1 MATEFVGIE
10 LELRGEEGVYK
21 DLQRIQ
27 SLMNSLNGR
36 HKVDAGL
43 QDARRQVVA
52 YRGELEKLKRTQDQ
66 LVKAGYSKVAE
77 GMNADIEAVKNNMKD
92 AQQAIRIFQQGIRES
107 GRTFGQTMTS
117 IAARSKQIGSS
128 MLTLGNT
135 LSRVTSPLNRLT
147 TGILYGAGYKALN
160 MLTSGF
166 SGAFERYDTMN
177 NYTKSLKALGLQAE
191 QTFKVFENQD
201 KPMTAIENLNESV
214 LGLPTGLDEIV
225 AAQKVYA
232 GATGEMV
239 KSTKT
244 AIAAN
249 NTFLASGTNAREQRF
264 IQRYLASLA
273 SGAELTTT
281 QWQSMARIA
290 PLAMRS
296 VANELGYTGDKY
308 QDFIKDVSSGTI
320 AGQEFLNTFIEVG
333 TNGKVQA
340 AANVMKTTWAGLS
353 ANIQNATKRMGEGV
367 LKALDDAFVS
377 YNGRNFVQNLL
388 GFDAEGNEIGG
399 GIKHWIND
407 ISSSIQDW
415 IRANP
420 DKIMDFFNEL
430 KSIDVKGLL
439 KGIAEGMK
447 DMATAIRGLVGL
459 VGGLGNLEGLGKL
472 FVHLNM
478 AGKAFTVAGGLIK
491 AASPLVGLIGA
502 LLSKVGKIGLFGRI
516 AEIFG
521 GIGGKLFGAKK
532 AKDIADAAGSLGKAS
547 GGLVSM
553 AKNIGLFA
561 GSIAAIGGAG
571 FVAFR
576 SFKTI
581 VKDLHE
587 AIAEINSF
595 STGEIQSAQN
605 ILFAMGAAMT
615 AFVTASDA
623 IGLAVG
629 SLGAIGEFP
638 AVIGG
643 VVAAIVGA
651 LGAVVATEVMTVF
664 KNFELATKALKQG
677 LENVSELGN
686 IKFNKSKVE
695 DALSTMKEIMA
706 TFDASYDEGGSAK
719 EGGQTHADWSS
730 NAAKFKVITQN
741 ISDAV
746 KGIKNTMN
754 ELNALPELS
763 EAEITSA
770 TKKVENVI
778 EAMKEIAGAL
788 NLKFDTGLL
797 DFLGGG
803 TTITEGSTGRAGSII
818 ENIRQSIATIKET
831 ISDLKALEDIGELD
845 AAVENAKTVGEKMG
859 EIFTALNN
867 AFGQE
872 FVTDYDSSFTKT
884 TNEGVTDDQVK
895 KSSKLQQLLESYK
908 ATIDSIRGIYES
920 LVGGEGDTELDLGK
934 FNDVM
939 DNLTGDEGILA
950 QLQEMYNG
958 LISESEGFGGET
970 DVDLAGIMSGFAQA
984 IGSLKG
990 AVTTL
995 SEIGQIE
1002 FEGDG
1007 GMAGVVQSIKQMI
1020 TDLTN
1025 AFSEESMGAL
1035 TASIEAFKVQIETIK
1050 TTIESLGGEEGGIM
1064 LNIVIIPDI
1073 TGDEETVQMLEDAH
1087 DSIETARDAI
1097 KNLSESIHLSFPISV
1112 SLPGLEG
1119 AIQSMYSA
1127 ASRLRAARS
1136 ALSAAGYSTG
1146 GLITGTGAQYFASG
1160 GSVRARSFPGRPMGT
1175 DTVPIWATP
1184 GEYMMKKKAV
1194 DFFGVSFMRRVNN
1207 LDIRGAMNTL
1217 MAKAG
1222 SMANVGRQTVINNTY
1237 NNNQKVVQNINTN
1250 NSDFAYR
1257 SASRFVGAF

>member
-10 LELRGEEGVYK
+10 LELRGEEGVYR

-27 SLMNSLNGR
+27 SLMNSLGGR

-43 QDARRQVVA
+43 QDAHRQVVA
-52 YRGELEKLKRTQDQ
+52 YRGELEKLQRLHDKISAGMKSGTLRGDFWQRQ
-66 LVKAGYSKVAE
+66 LDNTTKSVTATK
-77 GMNADIEAVKNNMKD
+77 NALRD
-92 AQQAIRIFQQGIRES
+92 AQQGVRIFQQGIRES
-107 GRTFGQTMTS
+107 GRTFTQTMNS
-117 IAARSKQIGSS
+117 ISSRAAHLGSGMQS
-128 MLTLGNT
+128 LGNA
-135 LSRVTSPLNRLT
+135 LGRISSPFTRLT
-147 TGILYGAGYKALN
+147 TGLLYGAGYKALN
-160 MLTSGF
+160 MITEGF

-308 QDFIKDVSSGTI
+308 QDFIKDVSNGTI
-320 AGQEFLNTFIEVG
+320 AGQEFLDTFIEVG
-333 TNGKVQA
+333 TNGKIQA

-353 ANIQNATKRMGEGV
+353 ANIQNATKRMGEGI
-367 LKALDDAFVS
+367 LKALDDAFIS

-407 ISSSIQDW
+407 ISTSVQDW
-415 IRANP
+415 IRSNP

-430 KSIDVKGLL
+430 KKIDVKGLL
-439 KGIAEGMK
+439 EGIALGMK
-447 DMATAIRGLVGL
+447 DMANAVKFLVDL
-459 VGGLGNLEGLGKL
+459 VGGVGNLQGLGRFL
-472 FVHLNM
+472 MWANM
-478 AGKAFTVAGGLIK
+478 ASKVLLVTGGLIK
-491 AASPLVGLIGA
+491 GLRTPIGIIGA

-778 EAMKEIAGAL
+778 GAMKEIAGAL

-845 AAVENAKTVGEKMG
+845 TAVENAKTVGEKMG
-859 EIFTALNN
+859 EIFTALNS
-867 AFGQE
+867 AFGE
-872 FVTDYDSSFTKT
+872 ET
-884 TNEGVTDDQVK
+884 TNTGVTRGQVGK
-895 KSSKLQQLLESYK
+895 ASKLQKLLESYK
-908 ATIDSIRGIYES
+908 STIDSIRGIYES

-939 DNLTGDEGILA
+939 ANLTGEEGILA
-950 QLQEMYNG
+950 QLKEMYNG

-1050 TTIESLGGEEGGIM
+1050 STIESLGGEEGGIM

-1097 KNLSESIHLSFPISV
+1097 KELSESINLSFPISV
-1112 SLPGLEG
+1112 SLPGLES

-1127 ASRLRAARS
+1127 ALRLRAARS

-1146 GLITGTGAQYFASG
+1146 GLIAGTGAQYFASG

-1194 DFFGVSFMRRVNN
+1194 DFFGINFMRRVNN

>member
-10 LELRGEEGVYK
+10 LELRGEEGVYR

-27 SLMNSLNGR
+27 SLMNSLGGR

-43 QDARRQVVA
+43 QNARRQVVA
-52 YRGELEKLKRTQDQ
+52 YRGELEKLQRMRQKYLD
-66 LVKAGYSKVAE
+66 AGGKGNAFVAE
-77 GMNADIEAVKNNMKD
+77 INAAKNGLRD
-92 AQQAIRIFQQGIRES
+92 AQQGVRIFQQGIRES
-107 GRTFGQTMTS
+107 GKTFNQTATAITS
-117 IAARSKQIGSS
+117 RVRQIGGS
-128 MLTLGNT
+128 MQSLGNAMT
-135 LSRVTSPLNRLT
+135 RLTSPFTRLAS
-147 TGILYGAGYKALN
+147 GFIMGAGYKALN
-160 MLTSGF
+160 VMTEGLSKGF
-166 SGAFERYDTMN
+166 SRYDTMKK
-177 NYTKSLKALGLQAE
+177 YPKIMKAFGYSAE
-191 QTFKVFENQD
+191 QSQKSIDRLD
-201 KPMTAIENLNESV
+201 KSV
-214 LGLPTGLDEIV
+214 RGLPTGLDEMV
-225 AAQKVYA
+225 DMSQRFT
-232 GATGEMV
+232 ATTGDIE
-239 KSTKT
+239 KGTDL

-249 NTFLASGTNAREQRF
+249 NAFLASMSTDTQRYQGMMQLQDVLGGKDMNAREWNSLVSSMTPAIVKMGESLGYTKDNMDEW
-264 IQRYLASLA
+264 IQTVRD
-273 SGAELTTT
+273 GN
-281 QWQSMARIA
+281 
-290 PLAMRS
+290 
-296 VANELGYTGDKY
+296 VANE
-308 QDFIKDVSSGTI
+308 DFIDTLIK
-320 AGQEFLNTFIEVG
+320 VG
-333 TNGKVQA
+333 TEGGAVAKMAQESKDTWQA
-340 AANVMKTTWAGLS
+340 FFANVGNAASRMTAGVIKAFDEITQQLYGKDLNSFLAENVIDGIDKLTES
-353 ANIQNATKRMGEGV
+353 AK
-367 LKALDDAFVS
+367 S
-377 YNGRNFVQNLL
+377 W
-388 GFDAEGNEIGG
+388 
-399 GIKHWIND
+399 IK
-407 ISSSIQDW
+407 
-415 IRANP
+415 ANP
-420 DKIMDFFNEL
+420 DKIVDFFNSL
-430 KSIDVKGLL
+430 KKIDFAGFGRGLL
-439 KGIAEGMK
+439 KGFEGVAKLIKGFSDIAGGRSLEWLGKGMVYGN
-447 DMATAIRGLVGL
+447 MLGRAISVLGGLTRGLAPVI
-459 VGGLGNLEGLGKL
+459 
-472 FVHLNM
+472 
-478 AGKAFTVAGGLIK
+478 GKA
-491 AASPLVGLIGA
+491 GA
-502 LLSKVGKIGLFGRI
+502 LLSKVGKIGLFGKI
-516 AEIFG
+516 GEILS

-587 AIAEINSF
+587 AITEINSF

-605 ILFAMGAAMT
+605 ILFAMGAALT
-615 AFVTASDA
+615 AFITAADM

-643 VVAAIVGA
+643 AVMAIVGA
-651 LGAVVATEVMTVF
+651 LGAVVAAEVMTVF
-664 KNFELATKALKQG
+664 KSFEQATKALKQG

-686 IKFNKSKVE
+686 IKFNKKKIE
-695 DALSTMKEIMA
+695 TALSTMKEIMA

-719 EGGQTHADWSS
+719 EGGKTHADWTA
-730 NAAKFKVITQN
+730 NASKFKNVTKN
-741 ISDAV
+741 IADAV
-746 KGIKNTMN
+746 KGIKETMN
-754 ELNALPELS
+754 QLNTLPELS
-763 EAEITSA
+763 EADVTSA

-845 AAVENAKTVGEKMG
+845 TAVENAKTVGEKMG

-920 LVGGEGDTELDLGK
+920 LVGGEGETELDLGK

-939 DNLTGDEGILA
+939 ANLTGDEGILA
-950 QLQEMYNG
+950 QLKEMYNG

-1050 TTIESLGGEEGGIM
+1050 TAIQSLGGEEGGIM

-1097 KNLSESIHLSFPISV
+1097 KNLSQSINLSFPISV

-1194 DFFGVSFMRRVNN
+1194 DFFGINFMRRVNN